1 MAASFSVYKDDIS
14 VPFLRYVAG
23 GLAAF
28 SVCYFSGIMLF
39 MGNDPALNGFALME
53 LFLHRPA
60 THSEIMHYILTA
72 SISFGCFALLT
83 PAAVNC
89 IRVLYATDEELS

>member
-1 MAASFSVYKDDIS
+1 MPASFSVYKNNIS
-14 VPFLRYVAG
+14 VLFPRYVSG

-39 MGNDPALNGFALME
+39 MGNDPALNSFAFME

-60 THSEIMHYILTA
+60 THSGVMHYILTV
-72 SISFGCFALLT
+72 SISFACFALLT

-89 IRVLYATDEELS
+89 IRVLYARDEELS